1 MTGRL
6 RQLLQRKFVK
16 DTITLQI
23 GKVGVLAL
31 SLIGS
36 VIVPVL
42 LRPERYGVWQLGLS
56 LYGVWK
62 VLNLTGLIP
71 STQTRLAAAVGA
83 GDAVQLQNWMSL
95 FFKVTLLY
103 CAASTGLLLL
113 ARPWLANAFYGGD
126 ATFVNLALLLSL
138 TQPSELLYSLFIITF
153 SSRRQMRYVA
163 MLQNLNQLVLVTTT
177 IVAVLISPT
186 AYAIALS
193 RLVYSAVTLV
203 LVVVVYQRSRHH
215 TDITYPA
222 LTTVLRG
229 MVTASGSDYWRFG
242 IANALD
248 KNTANLYR
256 LLPIQITGVVAGPQ
270 AAGYVGLAL
279 NAITQQTFFT
289 SAILDNM
296 QAVVPQA
303 VGRRDYAGLWR
314 RFRQVMLVL
323 AVGGAAFFGVFA
335 LIVPFVV
342 PILYGSDWLPVIPLL
357 QLLAIF
363 GVVTTLGGVFGP
375 LYRAFDQVRGALV
388 IKLVVLG
395 VGLPIGF
402 WLIEQ
407 YGAVGGVW
415 LVNGLLA
422 ASVLLTAV
430 MTLPELQ
437 AQAIRQSSN

>member
-1 MTGRL
+1 
-6 RQLLQRKFVK
+6 
-16 DTITLQI
+16 
-23 GKVGVLAL
+23 
-31 SLIGS
+31 
-36 VIVPVL
+36 
-42 LRPERYGVWQLGLS
+42 
-56 LYGVWK
+56 
-62 VLNLTGLIP
+62 
-71 STQTRLAAAVGA
+71 
-83 GDAVQLQNWMSL
+83 
-95 FFKVTLLY
+95 
-103 CAASTGLLLL
+103 
-113 ARPWLANAFYGGD
+113 
-126 ATFVNLALLLSL
+126 
-138 TQPSELLYSLFIITF
+138 
-153 SSRRQMRYVA
+153 
-163 MLQNLNQLVLVTTT
+163 
-177 IVAVLISPT
+177 
-186 AYAIALS
+186 
-193 RLVYSAVTLV
+193 
-203 LVVVVYQRSRHH
+203 
-215 TDITYPA
+215 
-222 LTTVLRG
+222 
-229 MVTASGSDYWRFG
+229 
-242 IANALD
+242 
-248 KNTANLYR
+248 
-256 LLPIQITGVVAGPQ
+256 
-270 AAGYVGLAL
+270 
-279 NAITQQTFFT
+279 
-289 SAILDNM
+289 M

-430 MTLPELQ
+430 MTLPELR